1 LSPPSPPHLTDDVV
15 VAAAITP
22 LDFKAM
28 AAKQNL
34 YPEMQPLL
42 GGSSLGIAFRLA
54 GAQHLVG
61 DVSTAFSHSGAR
73 KF

>member
-1 LSPPSPPHLTDDVV
+1 
-15 VAAAITP
+15 
-22 LDFKAM
+22 M

-54 GAQHLVG
+54 GAQHLVD